1 MKKILIKTEMM
12 NKYYER
18 QTELLCYLNDN
29 MVQPT
34 EHTKSIAEI
43 FDITFIDSD
52 DMQGWVLIE
61 ID

>member
-1 MKKILIKTEMM
+1 MM